1 MSTITFNTLKFAQRL
16 EKAGATREYAAAE
29 AEALSDVFETGIQ
42 ELATKND
49 LLLVKNEL
57 KSDMREMSSDIN
69 GEMKLMRWMIGLSL
83 ALSTGIIALLAKIF
97 ISLPH

>member
-1 MSTITFNTLKFAQRL
+1 MSTITFDTLKFAQRL

-29 AEALSDVFETGIQ
+29 AEALSDVFETGTQ

-57 KSDMREMSSDIN
+57 KSDMREMRSEIN